1 MGFHIA
7 IIGAGQIGSRHLQ
20 ALKRIDRN
28 VAISVID
35 KNAQSLKLAQERFEE
50 VDFNVHVQSV
60 SYSEKL
66 NSLDHDVDIA
76 IVATN
81 ADVRRRVVEQL
92 LQHAQVRFLI
102 LEKVVFQS
110 NADFEVII
118 DLLDAK
124 KIKTWVNCPRRMY
137 PFYQEMK
144 KRFCADEHIFF
155 NLFGGGWGLACNS
168 IHFLDL
174 FSYITGHNRILL
186 NGSGL
191 DRSIQQHKRQG
202 FKEFTG
208 ILRGE
213 TDDGS
218 AISLLDYHR
227 TVAPSIIHIHG
238 KNSSF
243 IIFENQGKAL
253 IAQSD
258 NDWAWQEVTFSKP
271 YQSQLTHLVV
281 QQILDTG
288 DCVLTPLEESFRI
301 HKPMLETFITHL
313 ENVTGKQ
320 HETCPIT

>member
-35 KNAQSLKLAQERFEE
+35 KNAQSLKLSQERFEE
-50 VDFNVHVQSV
+50 VGFNVHIQKV

-118 DLLDAK
+118 DLLNAK

-144 KRFCADEHIFF
+144 KRFYADEHIVF

-174 FSYITGHNRILL
+174 FSYITGNNRILL

-208 ILRGE
+208 ILRGT
-213 TDDGS
+213 TDNGS
-218 AISLLDYHR
+218 AISLLDYHG
-227 TVAPSIIHIHG
+227 TVTPSIIHIHG

-243 IIFENQGKAL
+243 IIFENQGKA
-253 IAQSD
+253 
-258 NDWAWQEVTFSKP
+258 FS
-271 YQSQLTHLVV
+271 LT
-281 QQILDTG
+281 
-288 DCVLTPLEESFRI
+288 
-301 HKPMLETFITHL
+301 
-313 ENVTGKQ
+313 
-320 HETCPIT
+320 